1 MCICTVIR
9 GSALSAKFSED
20 DINNLALAIAK
31 ALQQARSVSDSEHYD
46 HHKWITG
53 KMKAEERRAEF
64 WGKMIE
70 HSAKMGMWSVI
81 TAFGYACWL
90 WIKQHMGWK

>member
-1 MCICTVIR
+1 MLQKI
-9 GSALSAKFSED
+9 SDD
-20 DINNLALAIAK
+20 DIERLAVAIGK

-64 WGKMIE
+64 WEKMLE
-70 HSAKMGMWSVI
+70 HVTKLGMWSVI
-81 TAFGYACWL
+81 TALGYACWL
-90 WIKQHMGWK
+90 GIKQQMGWK